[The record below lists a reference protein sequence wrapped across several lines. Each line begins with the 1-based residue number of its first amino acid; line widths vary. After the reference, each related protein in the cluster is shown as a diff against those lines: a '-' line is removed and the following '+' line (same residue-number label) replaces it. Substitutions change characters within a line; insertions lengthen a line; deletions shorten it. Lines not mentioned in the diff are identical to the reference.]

1 VVIGDELGDPGVSR
15 CAVVAEPVQGEA
27 GAIVPPDDFWPRMRE
42 VCTRHGVLLIADEVQ
57 TGMGR
62 TGKLWG
68 MEHSGVAPDIMSMGK
83 ALGGAVI
90 PIGNFIATEDV
101 FSTMYENPYIHT
113 TTFGG
118 NPMATA
124 AAIGALHA
132 TLAEDIPGQAAE
144 KGAWLKGKLTELAGV
159 YDDLFEEVRGVG
171 VIIGMQF
178 RNSDIGYAVSQ
189 GLFSRGVLIGG
200 TLFNSLTLRMQPPA
214 IITYEQMDKVLERLE
229 ATLADVR
236 KLAAQGELI
245 AN

>member
-1 VVIGDELGDPGVSR
+1 
-15 CAVVAEPVQGEA
+15 
-27 GAIVPPDDFWPRMRE
+27 
-42 VCTRHGVLLIADEVQ
+42 
-57 TGMGR
+57 MGR

-68 MEHSGVAPDIMSMGK
+68 IEHSGVAPDIMTMGK

-101 FSTMYENPYIHT
+101 FSTMFDNPYIHT

-132 TLAEDIPGQAAE
+132 TLEEDIPGQAAE
-144 KGAWLKGKLTELAGV
+144 KGAYLKGKLTALAGV

-178 RNSDIGYAVSQ
+178 RSSDIGYAVSQ
-189 GLFSRGVLIGG
+189 GLFSRGVLTGG
-200 TLFNSLTLRMQPPA
+200 TLFNSLVLRMQPPA
-214 IITYEQMDKVLERLE
+214 VISYEQMDKVLERLD

-236 KLAAQGELI
+236 ARAGRGELV
-245 AN
+245 AH

>member
-1 VVIGDELGDPGVSR
+1 
-15 CAVVAEPVQGEA
+15 
-27 GAIVPPDDFWPRMRE
+27 
-42 VCTRHGVLLIADEVQ
+42 
-57 TGMGR
+57 
-62 TGKLWG
+62 
-68 MEHSGVAPDIMSMGK
+68 
-83 ALGGAVI
+83 
-90 PIGNFIATEDV
+90 
-101 FSTMYENPYIHT
+101 MYENPFIHT

-132 TLAEDIPGQAAE
+132 TLEEDIPGQAAE
-144 KGAWLKGKLTELAGV
+144 KGAYLKGKLTELAGV

-178 RNSDIGYAVSQ
+178 KDSDIGYAVSQ

-214 IITYEQMDKVLERLE
+214 IITYEQMDQVLERLE

-236 KLAAQGELI
+236 KLAAARRADRTLTAVDAAGAVVLLSVARPVRAPRTADESAQLY
-245 AN
+245 